1 MDMIV
6 SPRGIVDIE
15 RPGQGVLDLSQAGF
29 GQALLD
35 FAMFCSDYE
44 LECVGKRKKKETSP
58 KRLWVSEH
66 PENLYD
72 KARPVLDRCVREG
85 LSLPA
90 ARAPYL
96 CRNTKREDL
105 RELMAGL
112 SEECIRICG
121 RIGCTALIV
130 RPLFSG
136 VFTERKRW
144 RGHPGLESGC
154 ILPAK
159 SFPSRAVI
167 SGLPPPKEKAR
178 YFPSIY

>member
-35 FAMFCSDYE
+35 FAMFCSDQE
-44 LECVGKRKKKETSP
+44 LECVGKQKKKGTSP

-96 CRNTKREDL
+96 CRDK
-105 RELMAGL
+105 
-112 SEECIRICG
+112 IG
-121 RIGCTALIV
+121 RAHV
-130 RPLFSG
+130 
-136 VFTERKRW
+136 
-144 RGHPGLESGC
+144 
-154 ILPAK
+154 
-159 SFPSRAVI
+159 
-167 SGLPPPKEKAR
+167 
-178 YFPSIY
+178 